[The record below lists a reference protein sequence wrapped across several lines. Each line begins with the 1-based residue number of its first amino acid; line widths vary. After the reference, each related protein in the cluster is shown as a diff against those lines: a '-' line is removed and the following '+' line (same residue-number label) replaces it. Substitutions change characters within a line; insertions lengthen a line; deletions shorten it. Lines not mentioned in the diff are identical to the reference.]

1 MKALLPAL
9 LIAAAGAAGWLYF
22 TRSGPTY
29 VPPSEPQVVYAAAP
43 TVLPRAPAEGE
54 AEIVLDVHGMCC
66 RGCTGKLH
74 ARLMKQ
80 PGVHAA
86 AVDLDAGT
94 ASALVEDSVEPTA
107 LAAALTFDKY
117 SAEPHPLP

>member
-43 TVLPRAPAEGE
+43 SVLTRAPAEGE

-66 RGCTGKLH
+66 RGCTGKLY
-74 ARLMKQ
+74 ARLMEQ
-80 PGVHAA
+80 PGVRAA
-86 AVDLDAGT
+86 GVDLDAGT
-94 ASALVEDSVEPTA
+94 ASALVEASVEPTA

-117 SAEPHPLP
+117 SAAPHAAP

>member
-1 MKALLPAL
+1 MKLFLPAL
-9 LIAAAGAAGWLYF
+9 LLVAAAAAGWLYS

-29 VPPSEPQVVYAAAP
+29 VPPSEPQVTYAPAP
-43 TVLPRAPAEGE
+43 SVLTRAPAAGE
-54 AEIVLDVHGMCC
+54 AEVVLDVEGMCC

-74 ARLMKQ
+74 ARLMEQ
-80 PGVHAA
+80 SGVHVA

-94 ASALVEDSVEPTA
+94 ASAVVDSGVPPSD

-117 SAEPHPLP
+117 SAQPRAGH